1 MSLRSSY
8 PAILS
13 FLLLVPG
20 AQAQLNSAPAE
31 GTPTPNAN
39 GGFIRDSRQHPAEP
53 SRSNAFSMT
62 INRYGI
68 AATLQTLASQIS
80 ATILSKGGNA
90 VDAAIAAN
98 AAVGVIEPMM
108 DGIGG
113 DLFAIIW
120 DPKEKKM
127 YALNAS
133 GWSAKAET
141 IEAMNAKGLK
151 TMDDTSIYAV
161 TVPGA
166 VAGWDALHAKFGKL
180 PLAVDLA
187 PAIALAKDG
196 FPVTETDSDN
206 WAQYGVQFKDRAAFA
221 SVVLPGGT

>member
-1 MSLRSSY
+1 MPCRR
-8 PAILS
+8 
-13 FLLLVPG
+13 
-20 AQAQLNSAPAE
+20 NSTSRLPRE
-31 GTPTPNAN
+31 PQRPTPMAD
-39 GGFIRDSRQHPAEP
+39 ISV
-53 SRSNAFSMT
+53 
-62 INRYGI
+62 
-68 AATLQTLASQIS
+68 TLASQVS

-127 YALNAS
+127 HALNAS

-141 IEAMNAKGLK
+141 IEAMKAKGQTK
-151 TMDDTSIYAV
+151 MDGTSIYSV

-166 VAGWDALHAKFGKL
+166 VAGWEALHAKFGKL
-180 PLAVDLA
+180 P
-187 PAIALAKDG
+187 
-196 FPVTETDSDN
+196 
-206 WAQYGVQFKDRAAFA
+206 
-221 SVVLPGGT
+221 

>member
-1 MSLRSSY
+1 MLDILAASFPQGLTIMPLRNLH
-8 PAILS
+8 PGILS
-13 FLLLVPG
+13 FLLLAHA
-20 AQAQLNSAPAE
+20 AQAQFNSAPAE
-31 GTPTPNAN
+31 GVPTPTAS

-53 SRSNAFSMT
+53 SRNHAFSMT

-68 AATLQTLASQIS
+68 AATLQTLGSQAS

-108 DGIGG
+108 NGIGG
-113 DLFAIIW
+113 DLFAIVW

-141 IEAMNAKGLK
+141 IEAMKARGLT
-151 TMDDTSIYAV
+151 TMDDTQHLCCHRSRSRCRL
-161 TVPGA
+161 G
-166 VAGWDALHAKFGKL
+166 G
-180 PLAVDLA
+180 
-187 PAIALAKDG
+187 PARKVRQTATRCRPCPCHRSG
-196 FPVTETDSDN
+196 
-206 WAQYGVQFKDRAAFA
+206 
-221 SVVLPGGT
+221 